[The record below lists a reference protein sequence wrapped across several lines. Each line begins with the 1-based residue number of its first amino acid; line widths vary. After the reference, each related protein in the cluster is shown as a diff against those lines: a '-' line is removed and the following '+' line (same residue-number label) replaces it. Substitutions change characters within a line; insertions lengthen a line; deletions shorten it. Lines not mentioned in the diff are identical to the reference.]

1 MGGVSSTQ
9 FLFYFLLGKTPKHNC
24 FVLHV
29 VSMALVVN
37 LICLAHRCLVCASIC
52 NIMSITNGHVLQFA

>member
-9 FLFYFLLGKTPKHNC
+9 FLFYFLLKTPKHHC

-29 VSMALVVN
+29 VSMALVVK
-37 LICLAHRCLVCASIC
+37 LICLAHRCLVCANIC